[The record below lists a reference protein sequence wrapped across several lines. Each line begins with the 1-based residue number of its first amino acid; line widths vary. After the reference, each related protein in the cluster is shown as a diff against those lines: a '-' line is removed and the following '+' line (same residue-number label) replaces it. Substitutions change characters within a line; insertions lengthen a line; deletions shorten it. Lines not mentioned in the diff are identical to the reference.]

1 MATIFRLEGRL
12 VYAEPGSAI
21 GGIKDPQ
28 SVYDLTGKS
37 FEDFPDFYGSSFHN
51 PSRST
56 GLPDRTFKQI
66 TGKLYGQ
73 DQFVTEALD
82 AKIAPQTEQLTKD
95 LAKKLNITDP
105 AFLKEYAGQ
114 LIYDQASSNVFTIE
128 NGKIKWLPKD
138 MLNDSYNSQR
148 AIVYDARNGLQPEG
162 KSSYQQSEAF
172 RYANK
177 TSIEYMTA
185 ESNDFGHGR
194 QPAQDEYSAG
204 GEVSQLGN
212 AKVYLLKNGAWT
224 SKKPPTAIPE
234 TKVDPT
240 FQVGKGDNKTQA
252 ELEAEANTNN
262 TNNNVGIAGTQ
273 DKQLTAQYKGD
284 PGLGIA
290 PKTFSGTQEEIIAQL
305 KAYDPR
311 VNPANLFYNGS
322 DTAGVVPTEP
332 KTVDELT
339 NGTGNISDIDP
350 SDVPDFLK
358 NTPYWD
364 DLTDEEKK
372 LKLFEYN
379 AQIQQKDENKQE
391 YVDALEKAKD
401 LVDPYYAQ
409 NITIA
414 QDEILRGFDDI
425 ETANK
430 MRIDLIERNI
440 VRIGEDLDTDT
451 DRLDIDQQAALTRL
465 KSSFE
470 NTLVDLQN
478 QSSDAGQAFNSRA
491 GDLLSRAAIEKKDVQ
506 TSTNRSFDK
515 QIKDLN
521 QQAERGIQ
529 DQESAREEQE
539 RLRAINLT
547 TLARESEKALG
558 SQSYNELKTKLDSG
572 LQDVLGD
579 IDNLG
584 IETGTLKQERDAQ
597 VIDTTNSIIAADG
610 VDLSNL

>member
-1 MATIFRLEGRL
+1 MPQFKVTFRD
-12 VYAEPGSAI
+12 SA
-21 GGIKDPQ
+21 GNIKTDTLQ
-28 SVYDLTGKS
+28 TTQANMDNLLKGDRFLTG
-37 FEDFPDFYGSSFHN
+37 DLVN
-51 PSRST
+51 
-56 GLPDRTFKQI
+56 
-66 TGKLYGQ
+66 
-73 DQFVTEALD
+73 EA
-82 AKIAPQTEQLTKD
+82 
-95 LAKKLNITDP
+95 
-105 AFLKEYAGQ
+105 
-114 LIYDQASSNVFTIE
+114 
-128 NGKIKWLPKD
+128 
-138 MLNDSYNSQR
+138 
-148 AIVYDARNGLQPEG
+148 PE
-162 KSSYQQSEAF
+162 
-172 RYANK
+172 
-177 TSIEYMTA
+177 
-185 ESNDFGHGR
+185 
-194 QPAQDEYSAG
+194 
-204 GEVSQLGN
+204 
-212 AKVYLLKNGAWT
+212 
-224 SKKPPTAIPE
+224 
-234 TKVDPT
+234 
-240 FQVGKGDNKTQA
+240 
-252 ELEAEANTNN
+252 
-262 TNNNVGIAGTQ
+262 
-273 DKQLTAQYKGD
+273 KQLTAEFKGD
-284 PGLGIA
+284 KDFEQQTFTGTRAEIEAEAKKIKSKTSSEVGI
-290 PKTFSGTQEEIIAQL
+290 
-305 KAYDPR
+305 
-311 VNPANLFYNGS
+311 NPANLFFDGS

-414 QDEILRGFDDI
+414 QDEILRGFQNI
-425 ETANK
+425 EAASQQ
-430 MRIDLIERNI
+430 RLELIERNI
-440 VRIGEDLDTDT
+440 ARIDEDLATGT
-451 DRLDIDQQAALTRL
+451 ERLGIDEQAALTRL

-478 QSSDAGQAFNSRA
+478 KVSDSGLAFSSRA

-547 TLARESEKALG
+547 ALARESEKALG

-597 VIDTTNSIIAADG
+597 VINTTNSIIAADG

>member
-1 MATIFRLEGRL
+1 MAIIFRLEGRL

-56 GLPDRTFKQI
+56 GLPDSTFKQI

-290 PKTFSGTQEEIIAQL
+290 PKTFGGTQEEIIAQL

-322 DTAGVVPTEP
+322 DTAGVVPDN
-332 KTVDELT
+332 KTVNDLT
-339 NGTGNISDIDP
+339 NGTG
-350 SDVPDFLK
+350 DVRDVDVADAPDVLK
-358 NTPYWD
+358 NLEGWD
-364 DLTDEEKK
+364 TLTEEDKQ
-372 LKLFEYN
+372 LKIFEYN
-379 AQIQQKDENKQE
+379 AQIASQDEDKQE
-391 YVDALEKAKD
+391 WIDALEAAKEF
-401 LVDPYYAQ
+401 VDPFYAQ
-409 NITIA
+409 QLTLT
-414 QDEILRGFDDI
+414 QDEILRGFQNI
-425 ETANK
+425 EAASQQ
-430 MRIDLIERNI
+430 RLELIERNI
-440 VRIGEDLDTDT
+440 ARIDEDLATGT
-451 DRLDIDQQAALTRL
+451 ERLGIDKQAALTRL

-478 QSSDAGQAFNSRA
+478 KVSDSGLAFSSRA
-491 GDLLSRAAIEKKDVQ
+491 GDLLSRAAVEKKDVQ
-506 TSTNRSFDK
+506 TSTSRSFARSAE
-515 QIKDLN
+515 DLN
-521 QQAERGIQ
+521 KQAGRSRE
-529 DQESAREEQE
+529 DQESAREEEQ
-539 RLRAINLT
+539 RLKTQNLT
-547 TLARESEKALG
+547 ALARESEKALG
-558 SQSYNELKTKLDSG
+558 SQSFNSLKDKLDSG
-572 LQDVLGD
+572 LKEALG
-579 IDNLG
+579 G
-584 IETGTLKQERDAQ
+584 IEDIGGIEGTLEQERKRDIFA
-597 VIDTTNSIIAADG
+597 TASTFKG
-610 VDLSNL
+610 VEDIDLSNI